1 MTSLLI
7 KPIIEAKLISME
19 DIVESCDRTPTP
31 AKRRYSPIDEELVG
45 LQDDAERI
53 HRHLTRGTKELDVI
67 SIVGMPG
74 QSKTTFV
81 RRLYNN
87 PSIVSHFDVRV
98 WCSFSQTYNVGKL
111 LLEIL
116 KQIIAGKRV
125 IVGGRSMA
133 DMLRKSLMRKRYLI
147 VLDDMWEIK
156 AWDVLRSSFPDDRI
170 GSRIILTTPLEQVA
184 RELKY
189 HSYPFHLRM
198 LDGEESFVL
207 WQRTAF
213 QGEICPPELLEVGW
227 LVTRE
232 CNGLTDLIIMIA
244 GSIPKKERRDPKSWL
259 KVARELRS
267 QSFEESLMKMIQSS
281 FDRLEDHLKCC
292 LLYMGLFPKGYEI
305 PVSDLLKWWIAEE
318 FVQTIDTL
326 KLEET
331 SKSCLYDLVDRYLI
345 TVTETRSDGE
355 IKHCKV
361 REEVHDFCSRK
372 IREEKFMQLV
382 VPYNPH
388 QPAVDT
394 DEQRKCMYI
403 HDIMKNEYSSDKA
416 KSFEKTQGSLEFIAH
431 PKFSIP
437 HRTNLYPLLNDFTLI
452 RVLHLL
458 DMYLES
464 SWATAF
470 QSLTHLRYLAIFVK
484 ELDFKWLSHLL
495 HLQTLRV
502 RSSYTMISPAIWRM
516 AKLRHVDINEFSITW
531 EENERVNFVESSEI
545 VLYNLKTLGMF
556 YMSVADM
563 TPNFWG
569 KFPNLEELKLHI
581 DEFGDVP
588 DDSVLSIKL
597 DFPSSLKV
605 LSLCDIFLTD
615 EIVLTIARLRQ
626 LETLKLS
633 EIYLTGEKILDLND
647 NEFPVL
653 RVLKLHHVFM
663 IRWICSNASS
673 SFPLLETLVIKSCSK
688 LEEIPYSFAD
698 IEALQFIEVIKCGKS
713 VLESALEIQECR
725 REESNFQVQVS
736 YKD

>member
-1 MTSLLI
+1 
-7 KPIIEAKLISME
+7 ME

-31 AKRRYSPIDEELVG
+31 TKSSSQRRYSPIDEDLEG
-45 LQDDAERI
+45 LQDVAEQMMHQLI
-53 HRHLTRGTKELDVI
+53 RGTAELDVI

-74 QSKTTFV
+74 QSKATLV

-87 PSIVSHFDVRV
+87 PSIVSRFDVRA
-98 WCSFSQTYNVGKL
+98 WCSFPQRYNVGKL

-116 KQIIAGKRV
+116 KQIIAGKR
-125 IVGGRSMA
+125 ITVGGHSMA
-133 DMLRKSLMRKRYLI
+133 DMLHISLMGKRYLI
-147 VLDDMWEIK
+147 VLDNIQEVK
-156 AWDVLRSSFPDDRI
+156 AWDVLWSSFPDDKNR
-170 GSRIILTTPLEQVA
+170 SRIIVTTQIQQVA
-184 RELKY
+184 MGLKHHIDPY
-189 HSYPFHLRM
+189 FLR
-198 LDGEESFVL
+198 LLNDDESFKL
-207 WQRTAF
+207 WQRAAF
-213 QGEICPPELLEVGW
+213 QGEICPPELFEVGR
-227 LVTRE
+227 LVTRG
-232 CNGLTDLIIMIA
+232 CKGLTDLIIMIA
-244 GSIPKKERRDPKSWL
+244 GSIPKKERGDPKLWL
-259 KVARELRS
+259 KVARELS
-267 QSFEESLMKMIQSS
+267 SHSLDDLLMKMIQSS
-281 FDRLEDHLKCC
+281 YDRLEDHLKCC
-292 LLYMGLFPKGYEI
+292 LLYMGLFPNGYEI

-318 FVQTIDTL
+318 FVQNIDTL

-345 TVTETRSDGE
+345 TVTETKSDGE
-355 IKHCKV
+355 IKYCKV
-361 REEVHDFCSRK
+361 REEVHDFCSRT
-372 IREEKFMQLV
+372 IRVEKFVQLV

-403 HDIMKNEYSSDKA
+403 HDTMKNEYSSDKA
-416 KSFEKTQGSLEFIAH
+416 ESFRETQGSLEFIAH

-437 HRTNLYPLLNDFTLI
+437 HRTNLYPLLNDFRLI

-464 SWATAF
+464 SWVTAF

-502 RSSYTMISPAIWRM
+502 RSSYTMISPAIWKM

-556 YMSVADM
+556 YMSVAHM
-563 TPNFWG
+563 TPNFWE
-569 KFPNLEELKLHI
+569 KFPNLEELRLHI

-588 DDSVLSIKL
+588 DDSVLSRKF

-615 EIVLTIARLRQ
+615 EVVLTIARLRH

-633 EIYLTGEKILDLND
+633 EIYFTGEKLLDLND
-647 NEFPVL
+647 NEFPAL
-653 RVLKLHHVFM
+653 RVLKLHHGFM
-663 IRWICSNASS
+663 MQWICSDASS
-673 SFPLLETLVIKSCSK
+673 SFALLETLVIKSCSK

-698 IEALQFIEVIKCGKS
+698 IETLQFIKVISCRKS
-713 VLESALEIQECR
+713 VLESALQIQEYR

>member
-1 MTSLLI
+1 
-7 KPIIEAKLISME
+7 ME

-31 AKRRYSPIDEELVG
+31 TKSSSQRRYSPIDEELEG
-45 LQDDAERI
+45 LQDVAEQMM
-53 HRHLTRGTKELDVI
+53 HQLTRGTVELDVI

-74 QSKTTFV
+74 QSKTTLV

-87 PSIVSHFDVRV
+87 PSIVAHFDVRA
-98 WCSFSQTYNVGKL
+98 WCSFPQTYNVGKL

-116 KQIIAGKRV
+116 KQIIAGKR
-125 IVGGRSMA
+125 ITVGGHSMA
-133 DMLRKSLMRKRYLI
+133 DMLRKSLMGKRYLI
-147 VLDDMWEIK
+147 VLDDIWEVE
-156 AWDVLRSSFPDDRI
+156 AWDVLRSSFPDDTIR
-170 GSRIILTTPLEQVA
+170 SRIIVTTRYHHLA
-184 RELKY
+184 RNLKS

-198 LDGEESFVL
+198 LNDDESFKL
-207 WQRTAF
+207 WQRAAF
-213 QGEICPPELLEVGW
+213 QGEICPPELFEVGQR
-227 LVTRE
+227 VTRG
-232 CNGLTDLIIMIA
+232 CKGLTDLIIMIA
-244 GSIPKKERRDPKSWL
+244 GSIPKKERGDPKLWL
-259 KVARELRS
+259 KVARELS
-267 QSFEESLMKMIQSS
+267 SHSLDDLLMKMIQSS
-281 FDRLEDHLKCC
+281 YDRLEDHLKCC
-292 LLYMGLFPKGYEI
+292 LLYMGLFPNGYEI

-318 FVQTIDTL
+318 FVQNIDTL

-345 TVTETRSDGE
+345 TVTETKSDGE
-355 IKHCKV
+355 IKYCKV
-361 REEVHDFCSRK
+361 REEVHDFCSRT
-372 IREEKFMQLV
+372 IRVEKFVQLV

-403 HDIMKNEYSSDKA
+403 HDTMKNEYSSDKA
-416 KSFEKTQGSLEFIAH
+416 ESFGETQGSLEFIAH

-437 HRTNLYPLLNDFTLI
+437 HRTNLYPLLNDFRLI

-464 SWATAF
+464 SWVTAF

-502 RSSYTMISPAIWRM
+502 RSSYTMISPAIWKM

-531 EENERVNFVESSEI
+531 EENERVNIVESSEI

-556 YMSVADM
+556 YMSVAHM
-563 TPNFWG
+563 TPNFWE
-569 KFPNLEELKLHI
+569 KFPNLEELRLHI

-588 DDSVLSIKL
+588 DDSVLSRKF
-597 DFPSSLKV
+597 DFPSSLKF

-615 EIVLTIARLRQ
+615 EVVLTIARLRH

-633 EIYLTGEKILDLND
+633 EIYFTGEKLLDLND
-647 NEFPVL
+647 NEFPAL

-663 IRWICSNASS
+663 MQWICSDASS
-673 SFPLLETLVIKSCSK
+673 SFALLETLVIKSCSK
-688 LEEIPYSFAD
+688 LEEIPYSFGD
-698 IEALQFIEVIKCGKS
+698 IETLQFIKVISCRKS
-713 VLESALEIQECR
+713 VLESALQIQEYR